1 MTWVTLAAVLV
12 PLEFGL
18 FGLVVLVVIRR
29 FRGAVPTH
37 SEMDPKNAWRQY
49 YARFAVLVLAFVAFD
64 MEMAYMYPWAV
75 AFRSMGWTAFGDM
88 LVFVAILSVALIY
101 LWKTGALDLERYD

>member
-18 FGLVVLVVIRR
+18 FGLLVLFAIRR
-29 FRGAVPTH
+29 FRGAAPPH
-37 SEMDPKNAWRQY
+37 PEMEPHNAWRQY
-49 YARFAVLVLAFVAFD
+49 YARYAVLVLAFVAFD

-88 LVFVAILSVALIY
+88 LVFVVILGVALVY
-101 LWKTGALDLERYD
+101 LWKTGALDLEGRD

>member
-18 FGLVVLVVIRR
+18 LGLLALLAIRR
-29 FRGAVPTH
+29 FRSTAPPH
-37 SEMDPKNAWRQY
+37 AEMDSRNAWRQY
-49 YARFAVLVLAFVAFD
+49 YARYAVLVLAFVAFD

-75 AFRSMGWTAFGDM
+75 AFRSMSWTAFGDM
-88 LVFVAILSVALIY
+88 LVFVAILSVALVY
-101 LWKTGALDLERYD
+101 LWKTGALDLERRD